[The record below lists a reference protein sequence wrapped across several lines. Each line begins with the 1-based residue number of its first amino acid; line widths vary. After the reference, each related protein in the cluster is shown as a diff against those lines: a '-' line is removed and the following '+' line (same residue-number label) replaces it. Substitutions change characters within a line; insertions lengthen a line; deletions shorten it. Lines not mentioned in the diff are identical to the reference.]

1 MITLFMMNV
10 QARSTSSLGPSA
22 LPHVNEFIKFL
33 ELLLLAAPYS
43 IAPLALTDGLWSLT
57 CSFFIIFCLFEK
69 KKGGHLLMIPR
80 AAIIK
85 CLNT

>member
-1 MITLFMMNV
+1 MVSSFMNA
-10 QARSTSSLGPSA
+10 QARSSGSLGPSA
-22 LPHVNEFIKFL
+22 LPYVNQFIKFSK
-33 ELLLLAAPYS
+33 LLLSTAPYS
-43 IAPLALTDGLWSLT
+43 IASSALVDGLWSLT